1 MNRLEQTLGKVMTT
15 QEVSEFLKI
24 DIKTVR
30 KYYLQLGGVRF
41 GRAYRFFERRINDAI
56 QAQWEMDSSSK
67 SAGQNQE
74 KIISQEKTSNRMG
87 GRTKKVT
94 CGEKG
99 TRDPYNLLA

>member
-41 GRAYRFFERRINDAI
+41 GRAYRFFERRISDAI
-56 QAQWEMDSSSK
+56 QAQWKMDCSSK
-67 SAGQNQE
+67 GAWQDQE

-87 GRTKKVT
+87 GKTKKET
-94 CGEKG
+94 CRAKG
-99 TRDPYNLLA
+99 NRDPYNLLA